1 MRRVCMLLLR
11 AVFCTVYFCEKL
23 VEWRR
28 HFFVWRV
35 RLSCLIVLLLLRGA
49 KLPAAP
55 QNRRSR
61 GDSNSP
67 SVSPTPRHK
76 LAAAVSSE
84 GIASRT
90 QISASQKPTRE
101 SRSGST
107 YSEKTHTRKLV
118 KGEGTPPRRFQ
129 RSSSSRSDFL
139 QQVADKLADRST
151 TSTAISESETSSPAR
166 TPMLP
171 TLSPASS
178 VATYVFMSSSD
189 SFSGLSSDENEGSR
203 RRRRSKS
210 YSGSGTP
217 ASRRDRGKTLWCTVK
232 EPLYATTSRKRP
244 PSEVLKGL
252 SRFPAL
258 CCPNCIS
265 SWIQQQTERA
275 SSSFSNARRQLSSKF
290 YSLFCFCTLTN
301 LVQII
306 ACYFC
311 LVKTLI
317 KRE

>member
-1 MRRVCMLLLR
+1 MLSLRV
-11 AVFCTVYFCEKL
+11 VFCTVYFCKKL
-23 VEWRR
+23 IGWKL
-28 HFFVWRV
+28 HYFFVLRV
-35 RLSCLIVLLLLRGA
+35 RLSCLIILLFLRGA

-55 QNRRSR
+55 QNRRGR
-61 GDSNSP
+61 VDSNSP
-67 SVSPTPRHK
+67 SVSPSPRGK
-76 LAAAVSSE
+76 LAAAVSAE

-107 YSEKTHTRKLV
+107 HSEKTHTRKLV

-151 TSTAISESETSSPAR
+151 TSTAISESETPSPAR

-189 SFSGLSSDENEGSR
+189 SSSGLSSDEDEGSR

-217 ASRRDRGKTLWCTVK
+217 ASRRERGKTVWCAVK
-232 EPLYATTSRKRP
+232 EPLYETTSLNRSP
-244 PSEVLKGL
+244 PLRDYLQTFLGV
-252 SRFPAL
+252 RHAL
-258 CCPNCIS
+258 LPFVGEDCVS
-265 SWIQQQTERA
+265 SQKNVCVEG
-275 SSSFSNARRQLSSKF
+275 
-290 YSLFCFCTLTN
+290 
-301 LVQII
+301 
-306 ACYFC
+306 
-311 LVKTLI
+311 
-317 KRE
+317 

>member
-1 MRRVCMLLLR
+1 MK
-11 AVFCTVYFCEKL
+11 AVL
-23 VEWRR
+23 
-28 HFFVWRV
+28 FFVWRV
-35 RLSCLIVLLLLRGA
+35 RLSCLIVLLFLRGA

-61 GDSNSP
+61 VDSNSP
-67 SVSPTPRHK
+67 SVSPTPRGK
-76 LAAAVSSE
+76 LAAAVSAE

-107 YSEKTHTRKLV
+107 YSEKTHARKLV

-151 TSTAISESETSSPAR
+151 TSTAISESETPSPAR

-189 SFSGLSSDENEGSR
+189 SSSGLSSDEDEGSR

-217 ASRRDRGKTLWCTVK
+217 ASRRERGKTV
-232 EPLYATTSRKRP
+232 
-244 PSEVLKGL
+244 
-252 SRFPAL
+252 
-258 CCPNCIS
+258 
-265 SWIQQQTERA
+265 
-275 SSSFSNARRQLSSKF
+275 
-290 YSLFCFCTLTN
+290 
-301 LVQII
+301 
-306 ACYFC
+306 
-311 LVKTLI
+311 
-317 KRE
+317 